1 MPEVINNRF
10 AVKDEYRRDIPK
22 GPPTE

>member
-10 AVKDEYRRDIPK
+10 AVQDEYRRDIPK
-22 GPPTE
+22 GPPTK